1 MTLGAKKSS
10 MAASFF
16 LLKTSSYQLR
26 TRTLFASVDVFTSVD
41 LVTCVTIDTVPL
53 CVVSQFFRAVSDSSS
68 IDRGDV
74 EWHYWRT
81 QKQGSAEAVPVGSK
95 RVVISLILVYII
107 PQYLIFVK
115 YIKNCIFI
123 YDKLTGERGFSVI
136 FLRKRPTGL

>member
-26 TRTLFASVDVFTSVD
+26 TRTLFASVD

-81 QKQGSAEAVPVGSK
+81 QKQGSAEAVPVESK
-95 RVVISLILVYII
+95 RVVIALASLYII
-107 PQYLIFVK
+107 TQL
-115 YIKNCIFI
+115 
-123 YDKLTGERGFSVI
+123 
-136 FLRKRPTGL
+136 

>member
-81 QKQGSAEAVPVGSK
+81 QKQGSAEAVPVESK
-95 RVVISLILVYII
+95 RVVIALASLYII
-107 PQYLIFVK
+107 TQL
-115 YIKNCIFI
+115 
-123 YDKLTGERGFSVI
+123 
-136 FLRKRPTGL
+136 

>member
-1 MTLGAKKSS
+1 MFPFG
-10 MAASFF
+10 
-16 LLKTSSYQLR
+16 
-26 TRTLFASVDVFTSVD
+26 
-41 LVTCVTIDTVPL
+41 
-53 CVVSQFFRAVSDSSS
+53 VVSQVVRAVSGIPDHRCRFPGSSS

-95 RVVISLILVYII
+95 RVVISLILIYII